1 MFQRVRKHIT
11 PATVLALVALV
22 FAMTGGAYAAS
33 HYLITS
39 TKQIK
44 PSVLSQLKG
53 KPGPAGPAGSPG
65 AQGPAGAG
73 GAQGPAGP
81 GGGPGPKGENGTPGA
96 PGEKGPE
103 GSPWTAGGTLPS
115 GKTETGAWSLTANE
129 QDEETSVYVPLSFS
143 IPLKSEESKT
153 KTPVIA
159 SSHVHFFAQGEVAMA
174 GNGCGT
180 GSGAKPE
187 AEPGNVCVYTT
198 DGGENAATITSSLIA
213 FRDPSFPRSIG
224 AGATGALL
232 LIAVPKGFVSGG
244 KEFATG
250 TWAVTAP

>member
-1 MFQRVRKHIT
+1 MR
-11 PATVLALVALV
+11 VALR
-22 FAMTGGAYAAS
+22 
-33 HYLITS
+33 
-39 TKQIK
+39 
-44 PSVLSQLKG
+44 VLQVPVVG
-53 KPGPAGPAGSPG
+53 
-65 AQGPAGAG
+65 QGRKAKTELRERRA
-73 GAQGPAGP
+73 
-81 GGGPGPKGENGTPGA
+81 K
-96 PGEKGPE
+96 KDRKVR
-103 GSPWTAGGTLPS
+103 PWTAGGTLPS

-198 DGGENAATITSSLIA
+198 DGGENAANITSSLIA

>member
-1 MFQRVRKHIT
+1 MTMFQRVRRHIT
-11 PATVLALVALV
+11 PASVLALVALV

-115 GKTETGAWSLTANE
+115 GKTETGAWSLTANA
-129 QDEETSVYVPLSFS
+129 DNEESLVFIPVSFS
-143 IPLKSEESKT
+143 IPLKAEESKT
-153 KTPVIA
+153 KAPVIA
-159 SSHVHFFAQGEVAMA
+159 SSHVHFFAKGETAAA
-174 GNGCGT
+174 GGGCGE
-180 GSGAKPE
+180 GSAAKPE
-187 AEPGNVCVYTT
+187 AEPGNLCVYTA
-198 DGGENAATITSSLIA
+198 ENESKFNAPSVLI
-213 FRDPSFPRSIG
+213 RDPGLHSSPG
-224 AGATGALL
+224 AGATGAVLG
-232 LIAVPKGFVSGG
+232 IPVEAGG
-244 KEFATG
+244 AG
-250 TWAVTAP
+250 GGLGYAYGPWAVTAP